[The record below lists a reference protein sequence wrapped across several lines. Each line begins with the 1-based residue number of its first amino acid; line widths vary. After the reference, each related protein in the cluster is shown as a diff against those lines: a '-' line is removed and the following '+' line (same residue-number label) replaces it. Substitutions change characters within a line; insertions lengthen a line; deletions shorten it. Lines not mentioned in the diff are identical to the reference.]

1 MTDLDHE
8 EVVVRAGPRSGLP
21 VIVALHSTA
30 LGQAV
35 GGCRVRRYPGW
46 REGLED
52 ALRLSAGMTRKCAV
66 AGLANGGGKTVVA
79 MPEGGTLNGAQ
90 RINVLRDVG
99 DVIASLGG
107 RYATG
112 PDVGTTPE
120 DMAVIGER
128 TGHVFCRP
136 AQRGGSGDSSPHT
149 ATGVAA
155 ALQAVCARLHGS
167 PDLRGR
173 RLAIVGLGSVGGHLA
188 RQLAA
193 AGADLLVSDI
203 EPVKRAL
210 AEEVG
215 ARWAEPEDAVTADAD
230 VLIPAAL
237 GGVFTRAIV
246 PRLRCAAIAG
256 PANNQLAE
264 PAVAGLLHRRGIM
277 WVPDYV
283 AGAGGVIYALAVELD
298 KQAPQQALAR
308 VQAIADTVRL
318 LLDTAERTGVDPA
331 RAALELAR
339 RRLSMAAPTRLQP
352 GGEA

>member
-1 MTDLDHE
+1 M
-8 EVVVRAGPRSGLP
+8 P
-21 VIVALHSTA
+21 VIVAVHSTV

-35 GGCRVRRYPGW
+35 GGCRMRRYPGW
-46 REGLED
+46 RKGLED

-66 AGLANGGGKTVVA
+66 AGLANGGGKAVVA
-79 MPEGGTLNGAQ
+79 MPEGGTLNGPQ
-90 RINVLRDVG
+90 RIDVLRDVG

-112 PDVGTTPE
+112 PDVGTTPD
-120 DMAVIGER
+120 DMAVIGEC

-149 ATGVAA
+149 ATGVVA
-155 ALQAVCARLHGS
+155 ALRAVCARMHGS

-173 RLAIVGLGSVGGHLA
+173 RVAIVGLGSVGGHLA

-203 EPVKRAL
+203 DSGKRAL

-215 ARWAEPEDAVTADAD
+215 AGWAEPEDAVTADAD

-237 GGVFTRAIV
+237 GSVLTRTIV

-264 PAVAGLLHRRGIM
+264 PTVAGLLHRRGIV

-283 AGAGGVIYALAVELD
+283 ASAGGVIYAVAVELD
-298 KQAPQQALAR
+298 KEAPRKALAR
-308 VQAIADTVRL
+308 VEAIADTVGL
-318 LLDTAERTGVDPA
+318 LLDTAERTGVDLA
-331 RAALELAR
+331 RAALELTG
-339 RRLSMAAPTRLQP
+339 RRLSMAAPTCLQP